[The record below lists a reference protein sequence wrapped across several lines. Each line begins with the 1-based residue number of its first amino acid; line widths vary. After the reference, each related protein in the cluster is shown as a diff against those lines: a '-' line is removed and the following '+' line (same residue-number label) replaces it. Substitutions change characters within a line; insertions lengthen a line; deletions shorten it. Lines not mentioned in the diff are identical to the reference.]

1 MTRWLALAICVATVA
16 FALSAC
22 DLVASAAMQATGTA
36 LVSLW

>member
-1 MTRWLALAICVATVA
+1 MMRWIALAVCVATVA

-36 LVSLW
+36 LVQWW